1 MITSQLDDLCI
12 LVAQNDDEFAFEKI
26 FNHFY
31 HKLFLFAKAF
41 LKSRES
47 AEEVVSDVFVKLWQN
62 RESLP
67 AIKNLN
73 YYLFVSSKHAALD
86 YLEKRNKLLTVNLDD
101 LAVEFGEI
109 SLNPEE
115 LFISAELL
123 MRIQQAISALPPKC
137 RLIFRLIKEDGLK
150 YREVAEMLNLSV
162 KTVETQMSLAISK
175 IGGELLAANIFPHA
189 NLSRFGDDR
198 LEQGK

>member
-1 MITSQLDDLCI
+1 MSASQLDDLCI
-12 LVAQNDDEFAFEKI
+12 LVSQNDDALAFEKI

-31 HKLFLFAKAF
+31 RRLFLFAKAF

-47 AEEVVSDVFVKLWQN
+47 AEEVVSDVFLKLWQN
-62 RESLP
+62 RDSLP

-73 YYLFVSSKHAALD
+73 YYLFVSCKHAALD
-86 YLEKRNKLLTVNLDD
+86 YIEKKNKVPTINLDD

-109 SLNPEE
+109 ALNPEE
-115 LFISAELL
+115 LFISTELL

-137 RLIFRLIKEDGLK
+137 KLIFRLIKEDGLK

-162 KTVETQMSLAISK
+162 KTVETQMSLALSK
-175 IGGELLAANIFPHA
+175 IGGELLAANVFPHA

-198 LEQGK
+198 LEQEK